1 MAFFK
6 FRFPGQKDQDH
17 TDSAAQSM
25 ESLRK
30 RVKHRLMGSAV
41 LVVLAVIG
49 FPLVFD
55 TQPRPLPLDMAID
68 IPDKAKVLPNTPPQP
83 LKADSSRRTLP
94 SKDADS
100 ISQTPKPPEQTS
112 EPKSDK
118 PKAIHEEGSLAYP
131 AQSKEQ
137 GQSALRPE
145 PPKAVSPA
153 PSIQSP
159 VPAPVVHGAPLIA
172 ADSSPTNKPASSQ
185 NAVAS
190 AHHAP
195 SKDQPLGAKEGL
207 SAKEVI
213 VSPSVAPAP
222 APASSPQKPLAKTEP
237 KPEAAKLTAP
247 SKESSKEP
255 SKEPNKDSAK
265 GSNQDASKVA
275 ADSSSRYVV
284 QVGAFSDE
292 VKLKEVRGKL
302 EKAGLHTYTSP
313 VVVQNVKT
321 TRVRLGPY
329 PNKEEANKWAAK
341 VKGLNLQ
348 ASVFK
353 LP

>member
-68 IPDKAKVLPNTPPQP
+68 IPDKAKVPPNAPPQP
-83 LKADSSRRTLP
+83 LKADSSRRTLS
-94 SKDADS
+94 SKETGS
-100 ISQTPKPPEQTS
+100 ISQAPKAPAESS

-118 PKAIHEEGSLAYP
+118 PKASHEEGALAHP

-137 GQSALRPE
+137 GQTAQRPE
-145 PPKAVSPA
+145 PSKVVSAA
-153 PSIQSP
+153 PSIASA
-159 VPAPVVHGAPLIA
+159 VPAPVVHGAPPMA
-172 ADSSPTNKPASSQ
+172 ADSSPTNKSTPSQ

-190 AHHAP
+190 AHNAP
-195 SKDQPLGAKEGL
+195 SKDQPLGAKDGL

-222 APASSPQKPLAKTEP
+222 EASPPKPLAKTEP
-237 KPEAAKLTAP
+237 KPEAAKPTA
-247 SKESSKEP
+247 P
-255 SKEPNKDSAK
+255 SKEPNKDSTK
-265 GSNQDASKVA
+265 DGNKDASKVA
-275 ADSSSRYVV
+275 VDSNSRYVV

-292 VKLKEVRGKL
+292 AKLKEVRDKL

-341 VKGLNLQ
+341 VKALNLQ
-348 ASVFK
+348 ANVFK

>member
-1 MAFFK
+1 MLKGMAFFK

-68 IPDKAKVLPNTPPQP
+68 IPDKAKVLPNAPPQP

-94 SKDADS
+94 SKDAGS
-100 ISQTPKPPEQTS
+100 ISQPQKPPEESS

-118 PKAIHEEGSLAYP
+118 PKASHEEGSVAHP

-137 GQSALRPE
+137 GQTALRPE
-145 PPKAVSPA
+145 PPKVVSPA
-153 PSIQSP
+153 PSMASA
-159 VPAPVVHGAPLIA
+159 VPAPVVHVAPVIA
-172 ADSSPTNKPASSQ
+172 SDSSPTNKPTSPQ
-185 NAVAS
+185 NSVTS
-190 AHHAP
+190 AHNAP
-195 SKDQPLGAKEGL
+195 AKDQPLGAKEGL

-213 VSPSVAPAP
+213 VSPSV

-255 SKEPNKDSAK
+255 NKDSAK
-265 GSNQDASKVA
+265 DANKDASKVA
-275 ADSSSRYVV
+275 SDSNSRYVV

-292 VKLKEVRGKL
+292 VKLKEVRDKL

-348 ASVFK
+348 ANVFK